1 MLGTDTT
8 WRRVLARGLAKRA
21 IFDRALAE
29 IQVALKAD
37 PGSYAAREDY
47 VNILVQAHD
56 WQAVLKETDKE
67 LAEGHNEGFLYGKRG
82 VARSQ
87 LRDRAGSL
95 QEFDAGLAADVEAKD
110 LDGIADIIRTI
121 AQVITPDEAAAR
133 LDKFPAGAGR
143 QVLAIELAILKR
155 DSAAEVKAGRAVL
168 AEPDAKHDQKVL
180 AYRALAEGY
189 IGLKDFQQAKQAWDQ
204 LLKLRPNDLVVLNN
218 LAYLVAEEMG
228 DPGNAKRYSQ
238 QAYNLVIRTGGAV
251 RDVFDTHGWV
261 LTLCGGHDAEQGL
274 QILEN
279 LVDNN
284 KDFTKGRLHLARS
297 YVRQTRPMISNA
309 QSQLSIVRQQVQQME
324 DKHLVIDPE
333 LKDGIK
339 RAQDEIN
346 RQNAAASAG
355 R

>member
-1 MLGTDTT
+1 
-8 WRRVLARGLAKRA
+8 
-21 IFDRALAE
+21 
-29 IQVALKAD
+29 
-37 PGSYAAREDY
+37 
-47 VNILVQAHD
+47 
-56 WQAVLKETDKE
+56 
-67 LAEGHNEGFLYGKRG
+67 
-82 VARSQ
+82 
-87 LRDRAGSL
+87 
-95 QEFDAGLAADVEAKD
+95 
-110 LDGIADIIRTI
+110 
-121 AQVITPDEAAAR
+121 
-133 LDKFPAGAGR
+133 
-143 QVLAIELAILKR
+143 
-155 DSAAEVKAGRAVL
+155 
-168 AEPDAKHDQKVL
+168 
-180 AYRALAEGY
+180 
-189 IGLKDFQQAKQAWDQ
+189 

-355 R
+355 RARRPGPAVGSYRRRVHRLGDRRRPAHEWEGGHHAPTGGCDRRAPLSP